1 MSWFKR
7 RPRTKE
13 PEKLFPHHSS
23 PFAEKALEEAKERAK
38 PLRKKAPKPK

>member
-13 PEKLFPHHSS
+13 QPKQTPQHTSPMTDKL
-23 PFAEKALEEAKERAK
+23 LKES
-38 PLRKKAPKPK
+38 KKKMREDPKITTKS